1 MPTKYGDFNYTFSD
15 DIRIE
20 QCTSKAR
27 KSFPFEGDTTN
38 YILEEDYMVF
48 IEYYD
53 PPKISSR
60 HPQYSNVFFI
70 KDTAIS
76 DVGNGTG
83 KFTRTWATLPGY
95 GNKGYVRSEYESFG
109 YSVPALNTAQTSFYQ
124 FPVASS
130 TLSNGQHVI
139 TVNTGAPPFDALD
152 VEVNKPATIFY
163 IVTDPLN
170 GQQSNRQI
178 VRKTLAVTSNTI
190 TVDYISDI
198 GPIVFT
204 GVQRTDLQQ
213 NSYTKQIMSR
223 LDMDYWIPGV
233 NCTSVNDIPII
244 QELQIIDN
252 NTGGRVEY
260 LSDDTT
266 PSVDTWYDYVQ
277 LGTWIVVEPSIVRRW
292 QGEIYERTTRYIKAT
307 L

>member
-1 MPTKYGDFNYTFSD
+1 MPTTYGDFQYSFSD
-15 DIRIE
+15 DMRKE
-20 QCTSKAR
+20 QCISKAR

-38 YILEEDYMVF
+38 YILEEDYMIF
-48 IEYYD
+48 IEYYASLK
-53 PPKISSR
+53 PAAR
-60 HPQYSNVFFI
+60 HPEKTNLFFV
-70 KDTAIS
+70 KDTPIT
-76 DVGNGTG
+76 DVGNGVG
-83 KFTRTWATLPGY
+83 RFTRTWSTLPGY
-95 GNKGYVRSEYESFG
+95 GDKGYVRSEYESFA
-109 YSVPALNTAQTSFYQ
+109 YTVPALDTAQTGFYQ

-130 TLSNGQHVI
+130 RLSNGQHII
-139 TVNTGAPPFDALD
+139 TVTVAAAPFDALD
-152 VEVNKPATIFY
+152 IEVNKPATIFY
-163 IVTDPLN
+163 VVTDPLN
-170 GQQSNRQI
+170 GQRTNRQI
-178 VRKTLAVTSNTI
+178 VRKALSVTTDTI

-204 GVQRTDLQQ
+204 GVQRTDIQQ
-213 NSYTKQIMSR
+213 TSYTKQVMSR

-233 NCTSVNDIPII
+233 NCNSVKDIPII

-266 PSVDTWYDYVQ
+266 PTLDTWYDYVQ
-277 LGTWIVVEPSIVRRW
+277 DGTWIVVEPSTVRRW